1 MKLAW
6 TSIVGVPGLV
16 AAADEPE
23 AIDLVHP
30 GRFGEVVR
38 RTVVSG
44 GAAHGPRGW
53 RRCGQRTTGRQRGG
67 GCLLGENHA
76 GARDHDGATENVGY
90 VGYHD

>member
-30 GRFGEVVR
+30 GRFGEVVC

-44 GAAHGPRGW
+44 GAARGPRGW
-53 RRCGQRTTGRQRGG
+53 RRCGRRDERGG
-67 GCLLGENHA
+67 GCLLGEIHA
-76 GARDHDGATENVGY
+76 GARDHDGATENVGD

>member
-44 GAAHGPRGW
+44 GAARGPRGW
-53 RRCGQRTTGRQRGG
+53 RRCGRRDERGG
-67 GCLLGENHA
+67 GCLLGEIHA
-76 GARDHDGATENVGY
+76 GARDHDGATENVGD